1 MTDSYQIKQ
10 AKFEGFFKTV
20 RKNYLYTILFFIL
33 IIGLVIGL
41 QYAQKKLEFNESK
54 MILGWF
60 AFIIIANLIITYTN
74 LIMYRQIK
82 SKVGIQGPKGYDGP
96 HGEQGTFDS
105 CAQCGTKDVIF
116 EQIYAEQGIAEPIL
130 PEKIDTRSIAEK
142 RATDD
147 YD

>member
-10 AKFEGFFKTV
+10 AKFEGFFKTI

-74 LIMYRQIK
+74 LIMYKQIK
-82 SKVGIQGPKGYDGP
+82 TTVGIQGPKGYDGP
-96 HGEQGTFDS
+96 HGDQGAFDS

-116 EQIYAEQGIAEPIL
+116 EQIYAEPGIAEPIL
-130 PEKIDTRSIAEK
+130 PEKIDTRSVAEK
-142 RATDD
+142 RETGD